1 VSPIRNRTLAVAA
14 ISSIVL
20 AVSMLGLP
28 SQAATSGAAPRVH
41 SSNLRGG
48 DATVRTPGYFDSR
61 RLSGTALVKSERQ
74 QVAHR
79 TKADKAYYRSLGSQ
93 AVVNMDPLT
102 HTARDF
108 GRLDGYLTGRSSAPA
123 RTIALNYVRS
133 HAAAL
138 GLKKSDLATFRFRQD
153 YRDAAGVHNLS
164 WNQSVRGSTVF
175 GNGLKVK
182 VTRDGHV
189 LSVQGSPVSGLA
201 KLAAAA
207 PSATKVS
214 ATSARTTAARNV
226 GASPQKVGVSSA
238 RVGSATVWR
247 NNDYAKRV
255 WFLTPQGL
263 RPGWSTYVQ
272 TGRGAYQHVVD
283 AVTGKVLFRH
293 SNSDFATGD
302 ALVYDNYPGAA
313 KGGKAKV
320 VNLVKR
326 GWIRKKAPWLKG
338 TSTWT
343 WSDLNDN
350 NLPDADEKT
359 PLPGRAHKAQFTL
372 HPFNSSSLCSVHFQ
386 CTWDPNVAF
395 SWRRNRLE
403 DATQAFYLASNFHDY
418 LAKPPISFTKA
429 AGNFSTDDSDQV
441 LLNALD
447 GANINGDGLPD
458 GNHIDNANMST
469 PPDGISPTMQ
479 MYLWHIPGASDDPAT
494 GDPFVPTSSAFDA
507 SVEYHEYTHGLSN
520 RLVIDANGNSTLNDI
535 QAGAMGEAWSDY
547 YAMDY
552 LVTKGFVKDTAA
564 SGEVLEGK
572 YLMANKAPFR
582 TMAID
587 CAVGNNTANCRNPGV
602 HNGGYT
608 YGDFPA
614 IGGGPE
620 VHASGEVWAQTLWDI
635 RKKFG
640 HKVADA
646 LITRGMSLSAD
657 DPSMLDMRDAIIR
670 ADVVQFNRTH
680 TNALWRIFANR
691 GMGFFAGAIDAA
703 DTTPGED
710 FHVPPVN
717 DPHDGTVAGFVT
729 DPTTGDPVQGAV
741 VKVTGQGDQYTSTTD
756 ADGFY
761 EIDNLVTGTY
771 AKVAASG
778 PGYIGES
785 SPARAVSI
793 GDFTAGDFVNF
804 QIIRDW
810 AAASGGGAV
819 ADFTGPDFSDFG
831 CGPDGAIDLSLS
843 TGWGST
849 TGNDNGDP
857 TNVFIPKT
865 LTIKLPQAVDISTF
879 GVDPTA
885 TCGDGG
891 SASTGDFMLE
901 TSPDGVAFT
910 EAATGTFGVAD
921 RGHLNTVDL
930 NPGTG
935 TDVQFVRFTMLGN
948 QTPNFPVNCPAGAF
962 SGCSFTDLTELAVF
976 GAPAATP

>member
-1 VSPIRNRTLAVAA
+1 VTPIRNRTLAVAA
-14 ISSIVL
+14 ISSTVL

-28 SQAATSGAAPRVH
+28 SQAATSGGAHRVH
-41 SSNLRGG
+41 ASNPRGG
-48 DATVRTPGYFDSR
+48 DATVRTPGYYDTR
-61 RLSGTALVKSERQ
+61 RLSGTALVKSDRQ
-74 QVAHR
+74 QVANR
-79 TKADKAYYRSLGSQ
+79 TKADKIYYRSLGSQ
-93 AVVNMDPLT
+93 AVVDIDPLT

-108 GRLDGYLTGRSSAPA
+108 GRLDGYLTGRSTASA

-133 HAAAL
+133 HAGAL
-138 GLKKSDLATFRFRQD
+138 GLIQADFATFRFRQD
-153 YRDAAGVHNLS
+153 YVDATGVHNLS
-164 WNQSVRGSTVF
+164 WNQSARGATVF

-182 VTRDGHV
+182 VTHDGRV
-189 LSVQGSPVSGLA
+189 LAVQGSPVSGLA

-207 PSATKVS
+207 PIAAKVS
-214 ATSARTTAARNV
+214 ASDARAAAARNV
-226 GASPQKVGVSSA
+226 GGSLQKAPVSSA
-238 RVGSATVWR
+238 RAGSSTWA

-255 WFLTPQGL
+255 WFLTPKGL

-272 TGRGAYQHVVD
+272 TSKGAFQHVVD

-302 ALVYDNYPGAA
+302 AFVYDNYPGAA
-313 KGGKAKV
+313 RGGKAKV
-320 VNLVKR
+320 VNLVQK
-326 GWIRKKAPWLKG
+326 GWIRKNAPWLKG
-338 TSTWT
+338 SSAWT
-343 WSDLNDN
+343 WADLNDDN
-350 NLPDADEKT
+350 FPNADEKT
-359 PLPGRAHKAQFTL
+359 PLPGTPRKAQFKL
-372 HPFNSSSLCSVHFQ
+372 VPFDSSTLCSARFV
-386 CTWDPNVAF
+386 CTWDPNTAF
-395 SWRRNRLE
+395 SWRQNMRA

-418 LAKPPISFTKA
+418 LAKPPISFTKT
-429 AGNFSTDDSDQV
+429 AGNFETAGNDQV

-447 GANINGDGLPD
+447 GANSNAGLPD

-479 MYLWHIPGASDDPAT
+479 MYLWHVPGASDDPVD

-552 LVTKGFVKDTAA
+552 LVTKGFVPDTAA

-587 CAVGNNTANCRNPGV
+587 CAVGNNVANCRNPGV

-620 VHASGEVWAQTLWDI
+620 VHSSGEVWAQTLWDI
-635 RKKFG
+635 RKRFG
-640 HKVADA
+640 HNVADS
-646 LITRGMSLSAD
+646 LITRAMSLSAD
-657 DPSMLDMRDAIIR
+657 DPSMLDMRDAIFR
-670 ADVVQFNRTH
+670 ADLVTFDRSHNA
-680 TNALWRIFANR
+680 ALWAIFANR

-710 FHVPPVN
+710 FHRPPVG

-729 DPTTGDPVQGAV
+729 DPTTGDPVAGAV
-741 VKVTGQGDQYTSTTD
+741 VQVTGQGDQYTDTTD

-778 PGYIGES
+778 PGYIGDS
-785 SPARAVSI
+785 SPGRAVSFD
-793 GDFTAGDFVNF
+793 DFTGADLTNF
-804 QIIRDW
+804 EIVRDW
-810 AAASGGGAV
+810 AAQSGGGAV
-819 ADFTGPDFSDFG
+819 ADFDGPDFSAFG

-849 TGNDNGDP
+849 TGNNAGDP

-865 LTIKLPQAVDISTF
+865 LTIQLPRAVDISTF

-891 SASTGDFMLE
+891 SASTGDFMIE
-901 TSPDGVAFT
+901 TSADGVAFA

-921 RGHLNTVDL
+921 RGHLNTVAL

-935 TDVQFVRFTMLGN
+935 TGVQFVRFTMLGN
-948 QTPNFPVNCPAGAF
+948 QTPNFPVNCPDGAF

-976 GAPAATP
+976 GAPSP